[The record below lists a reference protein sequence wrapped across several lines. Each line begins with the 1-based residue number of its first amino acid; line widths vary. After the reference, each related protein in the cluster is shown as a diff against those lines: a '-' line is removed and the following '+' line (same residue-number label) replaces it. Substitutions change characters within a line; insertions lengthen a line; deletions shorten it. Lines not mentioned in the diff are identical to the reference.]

1 MLQISIKRIF
11 FLYKIVK
18 MTKSNK
24 LSLEQEFKLTIY
36 KQKLNKLEEVNLYN
50 HVINLLKLMMIKDNL
65 IKYFIKNKI
74 S

>member
-1 MLQISIKRIF
+1 MLQISIKIIF
-11 FLYKIVK
+11 FLYRIVK

-65 IKYFIKNKI
+65 IRYFIKNKI